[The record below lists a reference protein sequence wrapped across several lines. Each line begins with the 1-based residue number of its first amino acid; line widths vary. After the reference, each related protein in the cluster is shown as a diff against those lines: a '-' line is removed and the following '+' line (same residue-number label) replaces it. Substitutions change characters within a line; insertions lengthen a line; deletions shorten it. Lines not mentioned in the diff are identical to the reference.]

1 MVVCRIPISII
12 ALGAQDK
19 RTEAENGRPEVSS
32 DTDLRKRHIDG
43 PEHPYLK
50 VPTYTHPM
58 NLHLQ

>member
-1 MVVCRIPISII
+1 MSII
-12 ALGAQDK
+12 ALRAQVK
-19 RTEAENGRPEVSS
+19 RTEAENGRSEVSS
-32 DTDLRKRHIDG
+32 DTDIRKRHTDC